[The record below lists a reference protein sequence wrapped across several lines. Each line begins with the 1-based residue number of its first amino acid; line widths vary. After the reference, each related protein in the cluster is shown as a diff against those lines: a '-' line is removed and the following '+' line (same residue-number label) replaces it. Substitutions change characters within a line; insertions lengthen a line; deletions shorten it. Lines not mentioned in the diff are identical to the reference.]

1 MNLSIVSPEAVLFNG
16 EVDSVTLPG
25 TSGYFQILNNHT
37 SFVSTLV
44 EGRIKIQ
51 GKINLEES
59 NKKKFEYK
67 EDFTYLDI
75 ISGVVEVLGNKVTIL
90 TD

>member
-16 EVDSVTLPG
+16 EVESVTLPG

-37 SFVSTLV
+37 SLVSTLV

-51 GKINLEES
+51 GKI
-59 NKKKFEYK
+59 
-67 EDFTYLDI
+67 T
-75 ISGVVEVLGNKVTIL
+75 
-90 TD
+90 